1 MTIHEITTRS
11 RSLNS
16 FLHAGLGWAF
26 AFSHRAKRTKL
37 STDYYRCILGLCYL
51 QSKMRTVRMTHISV
65 AHFLTVADVE
75 RSARCY
81 EKVVGARILTMGDGN
96 APPYL
101 QLANIWTILNVSWI
115 GTCPIT
121 A

>member
-1 MTIHEITTRS
+1 MTSVQIEQKNYEMPPRE
-11 RSLNS
+11 
-16 FLHAGLGWAF
+16 G
-26 AFSHRAKRTKL
+26 
-37 STDYYRCILGLCYL
+37 
-51 QSKMRTVRMTHISV
+51 ISI

-121 A
+121 ALIIAYPAGRRHSLTCLQPQPNRSAECPICNR